1 MRNVPRLLLPLLASA
16 VLLPACT
23 EKKEGVRSRV
33 LVLGEAD
40 SKVPPDTAVVVLSV
54 VTQSRRALDA
64 QQQNARKSE
73 AVIQAIKQTAGPN
86 PDVKTSDYSLEP
98 QENWNGNTARIVG
111 YEARN
116 TVTVNLT
123 ALDNVGAVVDAATGA
138 GANSV
143 EGVRFILRETNA
155 ARGQALGEASRQA
168 MSKAQAMAQAL
179 GGRITRVVEER
190 EGGFPERA
198 APPDEIS
205 DNAAANANV
214 GYDYKARRAAR
225 TPVEAGPLNV
235 HSQVFLT
242 VEIETQP

>member
-1 MRNVPRLLLPLLASA
+1 MKNTPRLVLTLLAFLI
-16 VLLPACT
+16 LLPACS
-23 EKKEGVRSRV
+23 EKKESVRSRV
-33 LVLGEAD
+33 MVVGEAD
-40 SKVPPDTAVVVLSV
+40 SKVPPDTAVVILSV
-54 VTQSRRALDA
+54 VTQNPRALDA

-73 AVIQAIKQTAGPN
+73 AVIQAIKQAAGAN

-98 QENWNGNTARIVG
+98 QENWNGNTAKIVG

-143 EGVRFILRETNA
+143 ESVRFILCEANA
-155 ARGQALGEASRQA
+155 ARGQALADASKQA
-168 MSKAQAMAQAL
+168 MSKAQALAQSL

-198 APPDEIS
+198 APKDEIS
-205 DNAAANANV
+205 ANDASTNASV
-214 GYDYKARRAAR
+214 DYKARQAAR
-225 TPVEAGPLNV
+225 TPVEFGPLNV
-235 HSQVFLT
+235 RSQVYLV
-242 VEIETQP
+242 VEIEAQP

>member
-1 MRNVPRLLLPLLASA
+1 MRNILRLLLPLLAF
-16 VLLPACT
+16 VIILPACS
-23 EKKEGVRSRV
+23 EKKESVRSRV

-40 SKVPPDTAVVVLSV
+40 SKVPPDTAVVTLSV
-54 VTQSRRALDA
+54 VTQSQRALDA

-73 AVIQAIKQTAGPN
+73 AVIQAIKQAAGPN

-111 YEARN
+111 YQARN
-116 TVTVNLT
+116 TVTVNLS

-143 EGVRFILRETNA
+143 EGVRFILREANG
-155 ARGQALGEASRQA
+155 ARGQALADASKQA
-168 MSKAQAMAQAL
+168 MDKAKAMAQSMN
-179 GGRITRVVEER
+179 GRITRVVEER

-198 APPDEIS
+198 AQPEDMSVNGLPDT
-205 DNAAANANV
+205 NL
-214 GYDYKARRAAR
+214 GYTSAKRSPR

-242 VEIETQP
+242 VEIEAQP